1 MEFNC
6 INNKKKENG
15 MKKIIAV
22 MAITVTLFSF
32 LACKKKEEKPPVP
45 QAPAQGPIMSPE
57 QGMPPHG
64 MPQQQKMEFKVVV
77 PAEVKEAWSAVKII
91 VNDKK
96 TNKQKEFTVAIG
108 KELTVPDSNLK
119 IKVAHFLPDFKMTE
133 QTITSASNDANN
145 PSAGVTIDE
154 NGKQIFPSSGEL
166 GWLYSKFPAIHPFQH
181 ERFEVTLKEGVKK

>member
-1 MEFNC
+1 
-6 INNKKKENG
+6 
-15 MKKIIAV
+15 MKKIIAI
-22 MAITVTLFSF
+22 MAITVTLFAF
-32 LACKKKEEKPPVP
+32 FACKKKEKQPVP
-45 QAPAQGPIMSPE
+45 QAPAQGPIMSPHAE
-57 QGMPPHG
+57 APAQGMPPHG
-64 MPQQQKMEFKVVV
+64 APQQQKMEFKIVV
-77 PAEVKEAWSAVKII
+77 PAEVKDAWSAVKLV

-96 TNKQKEFTVAIG
+96 TNKQQDFTVEIG

-133 QTITSASNDANN
+133 QTITSASNNTNN
-145 PSAGVTIDE
+145 PSAGVTIYD

>member
-1 MEFNC
+1 
-6 INNKKKENG
+6 

-32 LACKKKEEKPPVP
+32 NACKKKEEKQPVP
-45 QAPAQGPIMSPE
+45 QSPAQGPIMSPQAE
-57 QGMPPHG
+57 APQGMPPHG
-64 MPQQQKMEFKVVV
+64 APQQQKMEFKIVV
-77 PAEVKEAWSAVKII
+77 PAEVKEAWSSVKLA

-96 TNKQKEFTVAIG
+96 TNKQTEFTVAIG
-108 KELTVPDSNLK
+108 KELMVPDSNLK
-119 IKVAHFLPDFKMTE
+119 IKVAHFFPDFKMTE

-145 PSAGVTIDE
+145 PSAGVAIYE
-154 NGKQIFPSSGEL
+154 NGKQIFPASGEL